1 MRMLLIVLTSC
12 LILSACSETTAGAD
26 RTGSIP
32 SPTIFSLEAYTLTAT
47 IITQTPITPTFTPS
61 ATPAPPPTTTPT
73 PSVSPTTPPTSTPVL
88 SATATSI
95 PTSSPVSDRTPVRL
109 VIPEIKLDRT
119 LIPVGLDTHNVPIVP
134 DHDVGWYIY
143 SAKPGQGENIV
154 LWGHVLRFRKAPQ
167 IPAPFA
173 NIDRLNIGSEIF
185 LYSADGTAFRYVVSR
200 KERVTP
206 DQVQYILPTG
216 DERLTLVSCIGDRVI
231 VDGAVELTHRL
242 ITIAVPAP

>member
-1 MRMLLIVLTSC
+1 MRVLLIVLTGC
-12 LILSACSETTAGAD
+12 LLVSACGGTTASA
-26 RTGSIP
+26 TVP
-32 SPTIFSLEAYTLTAT
+32 SPTPEAF
-47 IITQTPITPTFTPS
+47 ITPTAERLPSPQPSLTPS
-61 ATPAPPPTTTPT
+61 ATPTHAPTATATPSATPTQPPTPAPSTTPT
-73 PSVSPTTPPTSTPVL
+73 MPPVG
-88 SATATSI
+88 
-95 PTSSPVSDRTPVRL
+95 DRTPVRL
-109 VIPEIKLDRT
+109 VIPEINLNRE
-119 LIPVGLDTHNVPIVP
+119 LIPVGLDAQNVPIVP

-173 NIDRLNIGSEIF
+173 NIDRLQNGSEIL
-185 LYSADGTAFRYVVSR
+185 LYSADGTAFRYVVAR

-231 VDGAVELTHRL
+231 VDGNVELTHRL